1 MVPTHGGLLKHLG
14 WLVVRR
20 LGHFARG
27 DMVSKFFSSQLK
39 GFTTHLSSPTR
50 HVARR
55 RATPWQAAP
64 FVFLRRPRR
73 RRGRPGE
80 SMGFELAETGFWHR
94 ALCVLS
100 TDPWVPPAPARP
112 FHGPCRWEL
121 GTPSIRLTHHCHGQL
136 VRTQL
141 YARRSSSA
149 QTRHG
154 ACALR
159 FATTEVCRL
168 GVLRVTLERLLAVP
182 SVSLL
187 PLSSLASLPR
197 APGQAAIPRSRAAR
211 LLFPC
216 K

>member
-55 RATPWQAAP
+55 RAT
-64 FVFLRRPRR
+64 
-73 RRGRPGE
+73 PGE